1 MKEIIRFERHS
12 LYGYDEVVTVYRCTD
27 YYHVSQYRGPM
38 SHGFFN
44 IFDGD
49 DLYTQLDKAFE
60 ADELYIF
67 ALLIEERIRDTESTV
82 LKMCGE

>member
-1 MKEIIRFERHS
+1 MKEITRFERRS
-12 LYGYDEVVTVYRCTD
+12 LYGHDEVVTVYRCNG
-27 YYHVSQYRGPM
+27 YYHVYKYRGPM

-49 DLYTQLDKAFE
+49 DYTQLDKALE
-60 ADELYIF
+60 ADELYTF